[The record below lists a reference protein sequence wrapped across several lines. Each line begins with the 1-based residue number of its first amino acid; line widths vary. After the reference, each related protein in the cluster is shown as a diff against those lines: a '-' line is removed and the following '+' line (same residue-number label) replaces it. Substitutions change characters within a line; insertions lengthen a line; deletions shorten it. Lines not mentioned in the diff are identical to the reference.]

1 MGVGSGLYMYVVV
14 IQKFTFAISSPDEFL
29 YSEAYTWFLLSF
41 PRFTLIIWWCS
52 NVSKETCR
60 DSEIT
65 KCPASHQACY
75 TRTHNRFA
83 ALFPGPP
90 GWAGARRELLDS
102 VVQGKIN
109 GGRHNDHL
117 DGWHSIRTNQCPPPA
132 SHFMQAGCPSCHP
145 TNCVKALKASMLL
158 CQKPQLRLKY

>member
-1 MGVGSGLYMYVVV
+1 M
-14 IQKFTFAISSPDEFL
+14 FSSYKSSRSL
-29 YSEAYTWFLLSF
+29 SHLLMSSCLI
-41 PRFTLIIWWCS
+41 RFTLSFVIS
-52 NVSKETCR
+52 QVHTDYLMMLNRLQKTCR

>member
-1 MGVGSGLYMYVVV
+1 MLSSYKSSRSLSHLLMSSC
-14 IQKFTFAISSPDEFL
+14 IQKHTHDFFCHFPGSH
-29 YSEAYTWFLLSF
+29 WLS
-41 PRFTLIIWWCS
+41 
-52 NVSKETCR
+52 VSKETCR

-75 TRTHNRFA
+75 THTHNHFT

-102 VVQGKIN
+102 VVQGKIDR
-109 GGRHNDHL
+109 GRHTDHL
-117 DGWHSIRTNQCPPPA
+117 DGRHSIRTNQCPPPA